1 MKKSF
6 KGVLRAWNAEWKKNR
21 VYFWFFFILLSAFAF
36 TLLWTRLM
44 IFEALRQ
51 NLIVAAG
58 FRVENPSR
66 LMSRL
71 ANPVMQEAKFLNLNI
86 AQKNLDE
93 LNFLMS
99 PNGQSVAYIFNDPK
113 SHKKTLALNGQ
124 AGASY
129 DDIFSMQF
137 SPSGQRFAYTAKV
150 NGKSLAVIDGQEG
163 KIYDWIFEPRFF
175 TPDNQYFVYKARD
188 SRGDMLV
195 FNAQESQPYDRIYGV
210 TVNNSKTELIFFA
223 RKGDQIWRGVV
234 DLNKPILSNPQM
246 QNVSG
251 EDL

>member
-6 KGVLRAWNAEWKKNR
+6 KGVVRVWHTEWKKNR
-21 VYFWFFFILLSAFAF
+21 VYFWFFFVLLAAFAF
-36 TLLWTRLM
+36 TLVWTRLM

-51 NLIVAAG
+51 NLVVSAG
-58 FRVENPSR
+58 LKVENERRVGVRP
-66 LMSRL
+66 
-71 ANPVMQEAKFLNLNI
+71 ANPVTREAKFLSLNT

-99 PNGQSVAYIFNDPK
+99 PNGQSVAYIFNDTK
-113 SHKKTLALNGQ
+113 FHKKTLALNGQ
-124 AGASY
+124 SGASY

-137 SPSGQRFAYTAKV
+137 SASGQRFAYTAKV
-150 NGKSLAVIDGQEG
+150 NGKSLAVIDGKEG
-163 KIYDWIFEPRFF
+163 KVYDWIFEPHFF

-195 FNAQESQPYDRIYGV
+195 FNTWESQPYDRIYGV

-234 DLNKPILSNPQM
+234 DLNKPILSNPEM
-246 QNVSG
+246 QNVTG
-251 EDL
+251 EGF